1 MRFLLDQ
8 NQSPALALLLTEA
21 GHPTEHVRDLEL
33 GEAFDAEVLEAANSR
48 EAVLV
53 SGDTDFGELLAL
65 SNATGPSVIL
75 FRRQEGRRAGDIAA
89 LLLANLSAFEADL
102 KDGAFVV
109 IDSERVRIRRLPFR
123 PIE

>member
-1 MRFLLDQ
+1 MLL
-8 NQSPALALLLTEA
+8 AEA
-21 GHPTEHVRDLEL
+21 GHPTEHIGDLGL
-33 GEAFDAEVLEAANSR
+33 SEALDPEVLEAANSR

-65 SNATGPSVIL
+65 SNAAGPSVIL
-75 FRRQEGRRAGDIAA
+75 FRRQEGRRAAEISA

-102 KDGAFVV
+102 DDGAFVV
-109 IDSERVRIRRLPFR
+109 IDSDRVRVRRLPFR